1 VTTAV
6 ESVDDRVLRMLDKGH
21 SRADFI
27 QLAMLMR
34 ALGLFLVPTF
44 VPFTPWA
51 TLESYQELL
60 NTIAKLEL
68 IENVPPVQLT
78 IRLLIPAG
86 SRLLEIT
93 DLYGIEL
100 GAFEPELLVYPW
112 RNPDPRVDELQ
123 HELEETVQSESRKG
137 TGRGEIFAQIWK
149 LTQRITGTD
158 LAEAAVPPLPPR
170 AARATI
176 PYLTEPWYC

>member
-1 VTTAV
+1 
-6 ESVDDRVLRMLDKGH
+6 VDDRVLRMLDKGH

-27 QLAMLMR
+27 HLTMLMR

-44 VPFTPWA
+44 VPFTPWT
-51 TLESYQELL
+51 TLQGYQDML

-93 DLYGIEL
+93 DLYGVEL
-100 GAFEPELLVYPW
+100 GAFEPELLIYPW
-112 RNPDPRVDELQ
+112 RNPDSRVDELQ
-123 HELEETVQSESRKG
+123 LELEQVVQRESKKG
-137 TGRGEIFAQIWK
+137 TGRGEIFAEIWK
-149 LTQRITGTD
+149 LAQRAQTAD
-158 LAEAAVPPLPPR
+158 SAEEAMPPVAAAP
-170 AARATI
+170 ARATI